1 MPVMT
6 TDSIQLTSLIASRL
20 CHDLLS
26 PVGGMA
32 NGIELLV
39 DETDPKMREQCIDLL
54 AQGARRTA
62 TRLRFFRLAFGAAGG
77 FDSQLPAAEI
87 EELVRAQAAEGRDIE
102 VQWAVSVS
110 ELSKP
115 AAKVLLNYALI
126 GIDALP
132 RGGTLAIAAEEREG
146 SYEIAVRSEGKRIAF
161 DKDVGRALEGEI
173 AMNDL
178 SAHTAPAMLVRLI
191 AQDCGG
197 GVQHALTPDGANGGA
212 LVLGAIL
219 PRG

>member
-1 MPVMT
+1 MS
-6 TDSIQLTSLIASRL
+6 TDSIQLASLIASRL

-77 FDSQLPAAEI
+77 FDAQLPAAEI
-87 EELVRAQAAEGRDIE
+87 EELVRAQAAEGRDID
-102 VQWAVSVS
+102 VQWAVSVA
-110 ELSKP
+110 ELSKS

-146 SYEIAVRSEGKRIAF
+146 SYEIAVRAEGMRIAF
-161 DKDVGRALEGEI
+161 DKDIGRALEGGI
-173 AMNDL
+173 AMDDL
-178 SAHTAPAMLVRLI
+178 SAHTAPAMLVRLL
-191 AQDCGG
+191 AQECGG
-197 GVQHALTPDGANGGA
+197 GVQHALTPGEGAGGA